1 MNNSS
6 PSHGEDVL
14 RTLLGAE
21 GVERVAVVDDV
32 FDSPNEY
39 SLSYDERQDLWSRI
53 EFHDEAQLEI
63 AEFHSSIHDA
73 NELTD
78 ELIRGLL
85 REPSQPPAFVAI
97 WTESDVGVRIARDR
111 RQVDG
116 LITELR
122 ESHGL
127 EVQEFGSDVKPSD
140 LIDCAPQLLFLDWFL
155 GHDVIQT
162 VDDLI
167 SGEEPEEAV
176 QAAVDMAKGILLE
189 WPEEKPKPLIVLMS
203 SRPGVEKYAG
213 DFCRRSGIL
222 RGMFYAVPK
231 SMLADSF
238 LLRMHLQSLAK
249 SLPVARRLQLFI
261 DALNVKF
268 KESKTKFLAG
278 ISDLTLNDYAYI
290 QSLSL
295 QDDGQPLGDYLFWLF
310 SAYFGQLLFAE
321 ALRDE
326 RKALDLM
333 TFSSELTRMDPPSER
348 LTTVYHSAI
357 FDTTVGE
364 LTAHPLDTSSAVD
377 STSKLPML
385 TLGDVLMRKSDPQC
399 DENPL
404 LECTTCG
411 EGDSADSIACCGS
424 KERTRFKPDL
434 LMVINAQCDL
444 ALAPGSRTRAGD
456 PVRSI
461 LLLPGSFKSVLD
473 PAVDN
478 SKPKTELYRYDGEVY
493 RVEWETKKI
502 QSIPYGQF
510 NIWKEDMGYERV
522 ARMRLPF
529 ALEVQRAF
537 ASDLTRVG
545 MPVMPP
551 IYQTLS
557 VQILSAD
564 HKDRT
569 LSDTGQ
575 LGENEAAF
583 LVLTKEDDEIRQ
595 RCVFTLPLVAR
606 LRRILNQHL
615 KIMQD
620 NLAAETGSPEHL
632 QNQIESVKRAIANHV
647 AWTQIGSPFDWP
659 KPNGV
664 KNFLSQHV
672 QVVRGKGPGDVSA
685 TRALV
690 TVSLE
695 SGGVSDQEEDE

>member
-1 MNNSS
+1 MPNTS
-6 PSHGEDVL
+6 PSRGEDVL
-14 RTLLGAE
+14 RTLLGAK
-21 GVERVAVVDDV
+21 GLERVAIVDDV
-32 FDSPNEY
+32 FDAPDEY
-39 SLSYDERQDLWSRI
+39 NLSYDERLDLWSSI
-53 EFHDEAQLEI
+53 EFHDQAQREL
-63 AEFHSSIHDA
+63 AEFHGSLHGADD
-73 NELTD
+73 LTD
-78 ELIRGLL
+78 ELICGIL
-85 REPSQPPAFVAI
+85 REPSRLPAFVAI
-97 WTESDVGVRIARDR
+97 WNESDVGVRTARDR
-111 RQVDG
+111 LQVDS
-116 LITELR
+116 LIKELR
-122 ESHGL
+122 DAHGL
-127 EVQEFGSDVKPSD
+127 EVKEFGSDVKPSD

-155 GHDVIQT
+155 GHDVTQT

-167 SGEEPEEAV
+167 PGEEPNVAV
-176 QAAVDMAKGILLE
+176 QAAVNKAKGILLE
-189 WPEEKPKPLIVLMS
+189 WPDEEPKPLIVLMS
-203 SRPGVEKYAG
+203 SRLGVEKYAG

-222 RGMFYAVPK
+222 RGMFHAVPK

-249 SLPVARRLQLFI
+249 SLPVARRLQLFV
-261 DALNVKF
+261 DALHVKF
-268 KESKTKFLAG
+268 EESKTKFLAG
-278 ISDLTLNDYAYI
+278 ISELTLNDYAYI

-326 RKALDLM
+326 REALDLM

-357 FDTTVGE
+357 FDTSVGE
-364 LTAHPLDTSSAVD
+364 FTAHPLDTTSAVD
-377 STSKLPML
+377 SALRLPML
-385 TLGDVLMRKSDPQC
+385 TLGDVLMRQSDPQC
-399 DENPL
+399 DENAL
-404 LECTTCG
+404 LECTKCG
-411 EGDSADSIACCGS
+411 EGNSADSFTSCHS
-424 KERTRFKPDL
+424 QERTRFKPDL
-434 LMVINAQCDL
+434 FMVINAQCDL
-444 ALAPGSRTRAGD
+444 ALAPASRTRASD

-461 LLLPGSFKSVLD
+461 LLLPGFFKSVLD

-478 SKPKTELYRYDGEVY
+478 SKPKTELYRYNGEAY

-522 ARMRLPF
+522 ARLRLPF

-537 ASDLTRVG
+537 AADLTRVG

-564 HKDRT
+564 HKERT

-575 LGENEAAF
+575 VGEDEAAF

-606 LRRILNQHL
+606 LRRILEQHL
-615 KIMQD
+615 KIMQT
-620 NLAAETGSPEHL
+620 NLAAEAGSREHL
-632 QNQIESVKRAIANHV
+632 QKQIESLKRAIADHV

-659 KPNGV
+659 KPNGF
-664 KNFLSQHV
+664 KDFLSQHI
-672 QVVRGKGPGDVSA
+672 QVARGKRPGDVSA
-685 TRALV
+685 RSLV

-695 SGGVSDQEEDE
+695 SGGVSDQEGGE